1 MPTADTALE
10 LVPTRLKTASLN
22 NRQSELEEAEENV
35 NTVDVPTLHAPAAAL
50 SDSKS
55 ILHNH
60 WVHLGAL
67 CWTLFLQGWNDGTIG
82 PLIPRIRELYHVGYM
97 VVSLLFVVSCVGIIL
112 GAVTVVWFERR
123 FGFGKTIII
132 GAFLQLSGYVVAS
145 TAPPFPVLVVGYGI
159 SGLGISILVS
169 QCNAFVGSLK
179 RRRSLKLCLL
189 HASYGIGAFL
199 APFSSTRFAT
209 VRKWSFH
216 YIISASFAVVN
227 IVILVVVFRLK
238 RKEALLLEE
247 GQDLGTA
254 PTLDRNVYR
263 QILGIKA
270 VHLLT
275 AFVLVYIGVEVTIGG
290 WIVSFVLQERDGGP
304 NSGYISSGFFGGLTI
319 GRLVLIW
326 VNSKVG
332 EYRVIFIYGI
342 LAIILEITIWT
353 VPSLI
358 ENAVAVSFIGIVL
371 GPMFPLL
378 IGHASR
384 IIPSSIFT
392 GCLSWITGMGAAGST
407 AIPFATGVLA
417 SRYGIASLQPLIVG
431 MMSFLLLTWAF
442 VPKDRR
448 TD

>member
-1 MPTADTALE
+1 MPTADTILE
-10 LVPTRLKTASLN
+10 LVSTRLKKASVN
-22 NRQSELEEAEENV
+22 NRPSEQEEEEENV

-50 SDSKS
+50 SKSKS

-67 CWTLFLQGWNDGTIG
+67 CWALFLEGWNDGTTG
-82 PLIPRIRELYHVGYM
+82 PLIPRIRELYH
-97 VVSLLFVVSCVGIIL
+97 GIIL
-112 GAVTVVWFERR
+112 GAVTVVWLERR

-132 GAFLQLSGYVVAS
+132 GSFLQLSGYV
-145 TAPPFPVLVVGYGI
+145 
-159 SGLGISILVS
+159 VS

-189 HASYGIGAFL
+189 HASYGELHAPVSVPFL
-199 APFSSTRFAT
+199 RPFHRLVSQLCGTGP
-209 VRKWSFH
+209 FH

-238 RKEALLLEE
+238 RREALLLEE

-254 PTLDRNVYR
+254 PRW
-263 QILGIKA
+263 IEMCIA

-290 WIVSFVLQERDGGP
+290 WIVSFALQERDGGP

-392 GCLSWITGMGAAGST
+392 GCLSWITGIGAAGST